1 MAEFTVY
8 AGAASGWDSS
18 SNATGAPDDSYA
30 YESHNSD
37 GFKYLTL
44 SNFGITDELPANAVI
59 DKVTVSAKVK
69 ANSGTSTDEIYM
81 RVYARINGV
90 DQAKSINSKIWP
102 VATVKSVV
110 YGQPPPGLP
119 PCDALDPSNLTDTL
133 FTARV
138 SAEFVSMYLK
148 TKQAE
153 CDYVA
158 VTVEYHIPSV
168 GLEMGCNF

>member
-18 SNATGAPDDSYA
+18 SNATGAPDGSYA
-30 YESHNSD
+30 YESHTSD

-69 ANSGTSTDEIYM
+69 ANSDSSTNEIYM

-90 DQAKSINSKIWP
+90 DQAKSINSKIWI

-110 YGQPPPGLP
+110 YTSG
-119 PCDALDPSNLTDTL
+119 DALDPSNLTNAL

-138 SAEFVSMYLK
+138 SAEFVNMNK
-148 TKQAE
+148 ARKAE

>member
-30 YESHNSD
+30 YESNYY
-37 GFKYLTL
+37 GFEYLTL

-69 ANSGTSTDEIYM
+69 ANLTLPTDEIYM

-90 DQAKSINSKIWP
+90 DQAKSYNSKIGIG
-102 VATVKSVV
+102 ATVKSVV
-110 YGQPPPGLP
+110 YTSG
-119 PCDALDPSNLTDTL
+119 DALDPSNLTDAL
-133 FTARV
+133 FTALV
-138 SAEFVSMYLK
+138 SAEFVDKSTGAPTVK
-148 TKQAE
+148 RAE
-153 CDYVA
+153 CDYVS

-168 GLEMGCNF
+168 GIEMGCNF

>member
-8 AGAASGWDSS
+8 AGSASGWDSS
-18 SNATGAPDDSYA
+18 SNATGAPDGSYA
-30 YESHNSD
+30 YEANNSD

-69 ANSGTSTDEIYM
+69 ANSGSSTDEIYM

-90 DQAKSINSKIWP
+90 AQAKSDNSKIWI

-110 YGQPPPGLP
+110 YTSG
-119 PCDALDPSNLTDTL
+119 DALDPSNLTDAL

-138 SAEFVSMYLK
+138 SAEFVDMTTVK
-148 TKQAE
+148 KAE
-153 CDYVA
+153 CDYVS
-158 VTVEYHIPSV
+158 VTVEYHMPSV
-168 GLEMGCNF
+168 GIEMGCNF

>member
-30 YESHNSD
+30 YESHLSD

-69 ANSGTSTDEIYM
+69 ANSGSSTDEIYM

-90 DQAKSINSKIWP
+90 DQAKSSNSKIGIS
-102 VATVKSVV
+102 ATVKSVV
-110 YGQPPPGLP
+110 YTSG
-119 PCDALDPSNLTDTL
+119 DALDPSNLTNAL

-138 SAEFVSMYLK
+138 SAEFVGK
-148 TKQAE
+148 TTIKRAE
-153 CDYVA
+153 CDYVS
-158 VTVEYHIPSV
+158 VTVEYHLPSV

>member
-69 ANSGTSTDEIYM
+69 ANSGISTDEIYM

-110 YGQPPPGLP
+110 YGQYTS
-119 PCDALDPSNLTDTL
+119 CDALDPSNLTDAL

-138 SAEFVSMYLK
+138 SAEFVSMIK
-148 TKQAE
+148 TKKAE

>member
-30 YESHNSD
+30 YASNSYYGPFG

-69 ANSGTSTDEIYM
+69 ANSGSSTDEIYM

-90 DQAKSINSKIWP
+90 DQAKSDNSKI
-102 VATVKSVV
+102 VGATVKSVV
-110 YGQPPPGLP
+110 YTSG
-119 PCDALDPSNLTDTL
+119 DALDPSNLTDAL

-138 SAEFVSMYLK
+138 SAEFVNMTT
-148 TKQAE
+148 TKIKRAE
-153 CDYVA
+153 CDYVS
-158 VTVEYHIPSV
+158 VTVEYHLRIPSV
-168 GLEMGCNF
+168 GIEMGCNF

>member
-18 SNATGAPDDSYA
+18 SDATGAPDGSYA
-30 YESHNSD
+30 YENCNAD
-37 GFKYLTL
+37 VFKFLTL
-44 SNFGITDELPANAVI
+44 RNFGITDELPANAVI

-69 ANSGTSTDEIYM
+69 ANSGSSTDEIYM

-90 DQAKSINSKIWP
+90 DQAKSDNSKIGI

-110 YGQPPPGLP
+110 YTSG
-119 PCDALDPSNLTDTL
+119 DALDPSNLTDAL

-138 SAEFVSMYLK
+138 SAEFVDMTT
-148 TKQAE
+148 TKKAE

>member
-18 SNATGAPDDSYA
+18 SNAKGAPDGSYA

-81 RVYARINGV
+81 RVYAQINGV
-90 DQAKSINSKIWP
+90 DQAKSNNSKIWIIP
-102 VATVKSVV
+102 ATVKSVV
-110 YGQPPPGLP
+110 YTSG
-119 PCDALDPSNLTDTL
+119 DALDPSNLTDAL
-133 FTARV
+133 FTAQV
-138 SAEFVSMYLK
+138 SAEFVNMIK
-148 TKQAE
+148 TKKAE

>member
-18 SNATGAPDDSYA
+18 SNATGEPDGSYA

-90 DQAKSINSKIWP
+90 DQAKSFNSKIWP
-102 VATVKSVV
+102 VATVLYKS
-110 YGQPPPGLP
+110 YGQYPSS
-119 PCDALDPSNLTDTL
+119 DALDPSNLTDAL

-138 SAEFVSMYLK
+138 SAEFVNMIK
-148 TKQAE
+148 TKKAE